1 MLQQRHIMDTRGSQT
16 GFKKKNVFKVNSEL
30 HVNRVKRDRTAAEL
44 IIVVCIDK
52 TEPHCVLSRSFL
64 ECLVKG
70 HLEATPAFNNILDK
84 VCFCHKKQQFG
95 LGSLLFEHHFAPV
108 RKTSFVN
115 KSSSRFVW
123 VNSTIC
129 HFPSL
134 FAMIWNS
141 DSDSQ
146 LSIYIRPH

>member
-1 MLQQRHIMDTRGSQT
+1 MICSRGT
-16 GFKKKNVFKVNSEL
+16 LWTPGGVKLVFKKNVFKVNSEL
-30 HVNRVKRDRTAAEL
+30 NVNRVKRDRTAAEL
-44 IIVVCIDK
+44 IIVVRIDK

-70 HLEATPAFNNILDK
+70 HLKATPAFDNNLDK
-84 VCFCHKKQQFG
+84 VCFCLKKQQFG
-95 LGSLLFEHHFAPV
+95 LGSLLFQHHFAPV